1 MNKLSILYLGLA
13 ILTREMMIQKILGC
27 HFFRQRL
34 LMVARR
40 DSSESD
46 LVFQSC
52 VHRWMKMF
60 FVNHYAVAMFGSQCI
75 SGLPPSLKKHVFE
88 CKDWSFIDCMMLWN
102 NTRLNSMERQQF
114 VIPRWIH
121 LDSTLHRAKRR
132 KNVQQLK
139 KMYEQVRGHHQRWT
153 WWIRLKNYITP

>member
-13 ILTREMMIQKILGC
+13 ILTWEMMIQKILGC
-27 HFFRQRL
+27 QYFRQRL
-34 LMVARR
+34 LMVSRR

-52 VHRWMKMF
+52 VDGWKCFSSTTTLLLCLDHSVF
-60 FVNHYAVAMFGSQCI
+60 LVSPHI
-75 SGLPPSLKKHVFE
+75 SKKQVFQ

-121 LDSTLHRAKRR
+121 LDSTLHRANRR

-139 KMYEQVRGHHQRWT
+139 KMSEQVRGHHQRWT
-153 WWIRLKNYITP
+153 WWIRLNNYITP